1 MYKIQIWQGLDG
13 KWYWHIA
20 STRNGQVI
28 ATSEGYKKKSGAMK
42 MALKVSKNLITA
54 KVICLDWRWYYACG

>member
-20 STRNGQVI
+20 SKRNGQVI
-28 ATSEGYKKKSGAMK
+28 ATSEGYKKKSAARK
-42 MALKVSKNLITA
+42 IATKVSINLPTA
-54 KVICLDWRWYYACG
+54 KIICLD